1 MKGMEPVRDPKV
13 LDRIRLMFD
22 LYEAA
27 EAMMR
32 QNLHRW
38 FPQESDDLIERR
50 LRAWLRKDPNYSRT
64 PFEADVAA
72 VEHPDL

>member
-1 MKGMEPVRDPKV
+1 MRNMEPIRDPEV
-13 LDRIRLMFD
+13 LARIRLMFD

>member
-1 MKGMEPVRDPKV
+1 MRNMEPIRDPKV
-13 LDRIRLMFD
+13 LARVRLMFD

-38 FPQESDDLIERR
+38 FPQESEDLIERR

-64 PFEADVAA
+64 PFEADVPGQS
-72 VEHPDL
+72 HSH

>member
-1 MKGMEPVRDPKV
+1 
-13 LDRIRLMFD
+13 MFD

-32 QNLHRW
+32 QNLLRW
-38 FPQESDDLIERR
+38 FPQESEDLIERR

-64 PFEADVAA
+64 PFEADVPARS
-72 VEHPDL
+72 H